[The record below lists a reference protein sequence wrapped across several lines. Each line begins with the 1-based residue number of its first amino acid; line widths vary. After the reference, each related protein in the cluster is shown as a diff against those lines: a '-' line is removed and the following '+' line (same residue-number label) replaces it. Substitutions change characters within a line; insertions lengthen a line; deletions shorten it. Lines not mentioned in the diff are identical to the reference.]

1 MEEKMKRVMKN
12 LKSQFGPTFDL
23 PDGLT
28 PEALSILLYEMTKQI
43 GEAFA

>member
-1 MEEKMKRVMKN
+1 MEERIRKVMEN
-12 LKSQFGPTFDL
+12 IKSQFGHTFD
-23 PDGLT
+23 PPNQIT

>member
-1 MEEKMKRVMKN
+1 MEEKMKKVMEN
-12 LKSQFGPTFDL
+12 LKDQFGPTFD
-23 PDGLT
+23 PPNQIT

>member
-1 MEEKMKRVMKN
+1 MEERIRKVMENIKN
-12 LKSQFGPTFDL
+12 QFGPTFDM